1 MAESDP
7 QIGYLILTKFE
18 KKLKEGSGKIGLDGK
33 IAKAEY
39 EHQPVLLNAAHIV
52 AIEKVTVV
60 DKADK
65 MSMANSVELRPPF
78 LDHDLV
84 NFMFR
89 IPDKFKIKALKEKHV
104 LKESM
109 KGFLPDSIC
118 NRRKQPLQPPGR
130 WFIDSALEMI
140 KDYLSEGF
148 VRQKGYFN
156 PGFINMALQE
166 YENGGGIDYSGVII
180 VVFFVHLWDEIF
192 LN

>member
-65 MSMANSVELRPPF
+65 MSMAECT
-78 LDHDLV
+78 LV
-84 NFMFR
+84 KMFGMSDVAVLESLED
-89 IPDKFKIKALKEKHV
+89 IAALIDGA
-104 LKESM
+104 
-109 KGFLPDSIC
+109 GFT
-118 NRRKQPLQPPGR
+118 
-130 WFIDSALEMI
+130 
-140 KDYLSEGF
+140 
-148 VRQKGYFN
+148 VRD
-156 PGFINMALQE
+156 IR
-166 YENGGGIDYSGVII
+166 D
-180 VVFFVHLWDEIF
+180 
-192 LN
+192 